1 MISISERSLNT
12 AGRILA
18 LSLIT
23 ITLTLVFMA
32 PSTPW
37 AQGPA
42 RLTRGV
48 WYNSF
53 EPLDYAS
60 PAVPQDLQQLK
71 SRLCPDYIQLV
82 AHVFQNAKT
91 STNPHIDA
99 SRSIPDEA
107 LQRVIDEVHRLGMKA
122 SLLITLFVDDGTW
135 EGDIR
140 PQNIDAWFE
149 SWAKVLLHYA
159 ELAQKHNAEVLLL
172 GSELE
177 TIADYSE
184 QWIKLIEQVRQRF
197 SGLVSYST
205 NFWYERA
212 GFEKVLNL
220 KQWAQL
226 DAIGITAYFELV
238 NKTNPSLAELEAAW
252 RSDRHRQNIIS
263 DLEKL
268 NQRYGKPIQ
277 FWEIG
282 YQSRSGTTIFPWDY
296 RIVAPVDEIEQAR
309 AYQALLDVYQGVPW
323 FKGYSIYTQAVRLP
337 VNPTGYDVL
346 GKAAEKVLS
355 SACNK

>member
-1 MISISERSLNT
+1 MISISERALNT

-23 ITLTLVFMA
+23 ITLTLVMA

-53 EPLDYAS
+53 DRLDYAS
-60 PAVPQDLQQLK
+60 PAVPLDLQQLK

-99 SRSIPDEA
+99 LRSIPDEA
-107 LQRVIDEVHRLGMKA
+107 LQRVIEQVHRLGMKA

-149 SWAKVLLHYA
+149 SWSQVVLHYA
-159 ELAQKHNAEVLLL
+159 ELAQKQNAEILLL

-184 QWIKLIEQVRQRF
+184 QWIKLIEQVRQRYH
-197 SGLVSYST
+197 GEIGYSA
-205 NFWYERA
+205 NFWYDRA
-212 GFEKVLNL
+212 GFEKVLNM
-220 KQWAQL
+220 KQWARL

-238 NKTNPSLAELEAAW
+238 NKTNPSLTELEAAW

-268 NQRYGKPIQ
+268 NQRYGKPIH

-282 YQSRSGTTIFPWDY
+282 YQSREGTAIYPWDY
-296 RIVAPVDEIEQAR
+296 RILSPVNEAEQAQ
-309 AYQALLDVYQGVPW
+309 AYQALLNSFRGLAW
-323 FKGYSIYTQAVRLP
+323 FRGYGIYTQAVRLP
-337 VNPTGYDVL
+337 STPLGYDVL